1 MARYI
6 IEGDGFVRIN
16 ETYGT
21 IENLSDFEA
30 QVYTSPTADEG
41 LFYIHGR
48 GLVSD
53 NLYMLHVQVV
63 KLERLLLLRCRLL
76 VAAVAVVLTTTTLSI
91 LRCLIAAV
99 VVVQAILLWCLV
111 VAIPRSRLHLLRL
124 HLRVALVARLLKF
137 LANIITATLVVILIV
152 AAI

>member
-41 LFYIHGR
+41 
-48 GLVSD
+48 
-53 NLYMLHVQVV
+53 
-63 KLERLLLLRCRLL
+63 
-76 VAAVAVVLTTTTLSI
+76 
-91 LRCLIAAV
+91 
-99 VVVQAILLWCLV
+99 
-111 VAIPRSRLHLLRL
+111 
-124 HLRVALVARLLKF
+124 
-137 LANIITATLVVILIV
+137 IV
-152 AAI
+152 